1 MEETGLIQLT
11 FRESKPIY
19 EQVKDG
25 IRKLVV
31 SNALGADE
39 KLPCLIVIQDSI
51 PAILDK
57 CKS

>member
-39 KLPCLIVIQDSI
+39 KLPQ
-51 PAILDK
+51 
-57 CKS
+57 